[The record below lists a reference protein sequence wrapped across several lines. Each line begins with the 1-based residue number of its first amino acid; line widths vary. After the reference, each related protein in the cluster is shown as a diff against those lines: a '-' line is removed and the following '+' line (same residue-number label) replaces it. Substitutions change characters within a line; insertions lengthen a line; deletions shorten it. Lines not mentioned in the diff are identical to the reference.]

1 MTKAK
6 ILETTRSLGIYLNEI
21 LSLLVVET
29 LPDSMDVVRMYPR
42 RRSLG
47 VPGKEDAR
55 GSRPYGSS
63 RRPELGFHLGVAWA
77 DVVRRLILWRG
88 KPRHWLNSLCSP
100 RTGAGLATYFLSQAL
115 VKLSFI
121 LFLFFW
127 FLFWMRGMFG
137 RMGLKFEFHILKL
150 WQVFILWI

>member
-29 LPDSMDVVRMYPR
+29 LPVSMDVVRMYPR

-47 VPGKEDAR
+47 VLGKEDAR

-100 RTGAGLATYFLSQAL
+100 RTGAGSATYFLSQAL

-121 LFLFFW
+121 LFLFF
-127 FLFWMRGMFG
+127 L
-137 RMGLKFEFHILKL
+137 
-150 WQVFILWI
+150 VFVLDEGYVWSDGFKI